1 MLSKKT
7 EVQNKIVTEIPTGCE
22 ESRIE
27 AGVVTEARL
36 IEMVF
41 PQQTNHYGTLFGG
54 QALALMDKAAFI
66 VASRYARRTVVT
78 ASSEKCDFHV
88 PVRQGQL
95 VELTA
100 RIVATGRTSM
110 TVEVDL
116 YAEELLSGDRQLGT
130 RGRFVMVALDAHGR
144 PTAIPALEES

>member
-1 MLSKKT
+1 MERDSTPGAVQPPEIDKMAAGQVA
-7 EVQNKIVTEIPTGCE
+7 EV
-22 ESRIE
+22 
-27 AGVVTEARL
+27 RL

-41 PQQTNHYGTLFGG
+41 PEQTNHYGTLFGG

-95 VELTA
+95 VELHA
-100 RIVATGRTSM
+100 RVAATGRTSM
-110 TVEVDL
+110 TVDVDL
-116 YAEELLSGDRQLGT
+116 YSEDLLTGDRQLGT
-130 RGRFVMVALDAHGR
+130 RGRVVLVALDAHGR
-144 PTAIPALEES
+144 PAPVPPLRTSAASDVRG